1 MRESLSEYCQR
12 EQQEELLEEW
22 DDARNLP
29 LTPETVS
36 HGSKKHVW
44 WTCAKGHHWQ
54 AAVHTRTGSGTGCPY
69 CSGRL
74 AIPGETDLAT
84 RYPDL
89 AKEWHPTKN
98 GDLTPDHV
106 LPGSHHMAWW
116 RCSQGHEWRAQIKAR
131 VNGTGCP
138 VCGNKQVRAGDNDLQ
153 SRYPALA
160 QEWHPTKNGALT
172 PADVVPG
179 TRRKVWWRCSKGHD
193 YQASVASRVN
203 GSGCPICAGKK
214 VLAGFND
221 LATLYPDIAAQWHP
235 SKNGALTPAQVTPAS
250 NKKVWWRCEKG
261 HDYQAVISSRTMR
274 GGGCPYCAN
283 KKVLV
288 GYNDLA
294 TLYPAVAKE
303 WHPTL
308 NGPLTPQDVTPGS
321 RRRVWWQCSAGH
333 TWQAVIYSRTGT
345 QHCSCPV
352 CSGHASGKRRA
363 RYEQLEASTIEEQ
376 MHNGTLTVPRMPD
389 EAIKQKQRE

>member
-1 MRESLSEYCQR
+1 MRETLSEYCVR
-12 EQQEELLEEW
+12 EQLLNLLKEW
-22 DDARNLP
+22 DAPRNLP
-29 LTPETVS
+29 LTPETIS
-36 HGSKKHVW
+36 YGSKKHVW
-44 WTCAKGHHWQ
+44 WVCAKGHHWQ
-54 AAVHTRTGSGTGCPY
+54 AAVHTRTGSSTGCPY
-69 CSGRL
+69 CSGRRT
-74 AIPGETDLAT
+74 ISGENDLAT
-84 RYPDL
+84 CYPDL
-89 AKEWHPTKN
+89 ASEWHPTKN
-98 GDLTPDHV
+98 GSLTPEQV
-106 LPGSHHMAWW
+106 LPGSHRMAWW
-116 RCSQGHEWRAQIKAR
+116 RCSQGHEWRAQIKSR
-131 VNGTGCP
+131 VNGAGCP

-160 QEWHPTKNGALT
+160 KEWHPTKNGALT

-179 TRRKVWWRCSKGHD
+179 TRRKVWWRCEKGHD

-221 LATLYPDIAAQWHP
+221 LATLYPAIAAQWHP
-235 SKNGALTPAQVTPAS
+235 EKNGSLTPAQVTPAS
-250 NKKVWWRCEKG
+250 NKKVWWRCGKG

-294 TLYPAVAKE
+294 TRYPAVAKE

-333 TWQAVIYSRTGT
+333 IWQAVIYSRTGT
-345 QHCSCPV
+345 QHCGCPV
-352 CSGHASGKRRA
+352 CSGHTSGKRRA
-363 RYEQLEASTIEEQ
+363 RYENLEASAIEEQ
-376 MHNGTLTVPRMPD
+376 MHNGTFTVSHIPD
-389 EAIKQKQRE
+389 DAINEKQLE